1 MEDTNL
7 YGRATGLRERGRH
20 ATFQSALD
28 AVFAKLTR
36 ETNPFYDRICAEW
49 PTLFPDLAVRP
60 GRFEG
65 GIIFL
70 YVRSAAALFAM
81 RPKLR
86 QIKSRLLALPG
97 APKKLEMRLEAHA
110 S

>member
-1 MEDTNL
+1 MDDANL
-7 YGRATGLRERGRH
+7 YGRATGLYERGRH

-28 AVFAKLTR
+28 AVLGKLTR
-36 ETNPFYDRICAEW
+36 ETNPFYNQICAEW
-49 PTLFPDLAVRP
+49 STLFPNLAVRP
-60 GRFEG
+60 GRYEG

-81 RPKLR
+81 RPRLR

-97 APKKLEMRLEAHA
+97 APKKLEIRLEAHA